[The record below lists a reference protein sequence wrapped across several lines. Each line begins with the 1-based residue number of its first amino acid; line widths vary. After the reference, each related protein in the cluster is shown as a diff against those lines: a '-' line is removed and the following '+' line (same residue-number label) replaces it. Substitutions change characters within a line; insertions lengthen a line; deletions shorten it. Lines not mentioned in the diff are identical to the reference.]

1 MPVLFPIG
9 GTLAVLVIFLR
20 VQCIK
25 FGVEMQM
32 LRDIIP
38 ERLHNPTRIRTALFS
53 AVLGLLLLDLLR
65 RLLRGTLAP
74 ALLTGYVWNG
84 LVFGLIIGLA
94 GVGLSLTYDLLG
106 FANFAHGDYISV
118 SAFIGWGSTYLVAG
132 LGEFNLL
139 NLFFLGVGDTVFPR
153 DVGISVTN
161 TPGAVLIGLVVA
173 AVGGAAV
180 ALLIDRFV
188 YESIRETGAITLLIA
203 SIGVAFTL
211 RFLIVFFFTQNSFG
225 LTVGAWTYGLSLP
238 GGTVNVSAPEIML
251 VTVAVASMLSVHL
264 LLTQTKLGKAMRA
277 MSTNRDLARITGIP
291 SERVITATW
300 LLGGAL
306 AGLAGFMI
314 ALFQGTINYQ
324 LGWTLLL
331 LVFAGVI
338 MGGIGSV
345 YGAIVGGVLIGLVT
359 RVSQIWI
366 PASFAE
372 AVGFAV
378 MIVILLTR
386 PSGIFGGDTL

>member
-1 MPVLFPIG
+1 MSLLHDITPEWFQDSTRIRAALFG
-9 GTLAVLVIFLR
+9 AVLAVL
-20 VQCIK
+20 
-25 FGVEMQM
+25 
-32 LRDIIP
+32 
-38 ERLHNPTRIRTALFS
+38 
-53 AVLGLLLLDLLR
+53 LLDILR
-65 RLLRGTLAP
+65 RLLGESLAP
-74 ALLTGYVWNG
+74 ALLTGYLWNG
-84 LVFGLIIGLA
+84 LVFGLVIGLA

-106 FANFAHGDYISV
+106 FANFAHGDYISI

-132 LGEFNLL
+132 LGEFSPL

-161 TPGAVLIGLVVA
+161 TPGAVIFGLVVA
-173 AVGGAAV
+173 AVGGATV
-180 ALLIDRFV
+180 ALLLDRFV
-188 YESIRETGAITLLIA
+188 YQSIRKTGAITLLIA

-211 RFLIVFFFTQNSFG
+211 RFLIVFLYTQNSFG
-225 LTVGAWTYGLSLP
+225 LTVGAWTYALSLP
-238 GGTVNVSAPEIML
+238 GGAVNISAPDLML
-251 VTVAVASMLSVHL
+251 VTVAVASMVSVHL
-264 LLTQTKLGKAMRA
+264 LLTRTKLGKAMRA
-277 MSTNRDLARITGIP
+277 MSANRDLARVTGIP

-345 YGAIVGGVLIGLVT
+345 YGAIAGGVLIGLVT

-378 MIVILLTR
+378 MIAILLTR
-386 PSGIFGGDTL
+386 PSGIFGSDAL